1 MDERLERLSVLFD
14 TLKSCTQQIDQSGL
28 RLDEHAYLFAVHEI
42 GSFLV
47 NVGTQGFANR
57 DALLEHWI
65 NEGPT
70 KCERLLSLVSKAG
83 RSAITEPDLRTLLS
97 SPKRP
102 VRPEP
107 SSYRR

>member
-1 MDERLERLSVLFD
+1 MDERLERLTMLFD
-14 TLKSCTQQIDQSGL
+14 TLKTCTQQIDQSGL
-28 RLDEHAYLFAVHEI
+28 RLDEQGYLFAVHEI

-70 KCERLLSLVSKAG
+70 KCERLLSSVNQEG
-83 RSAITEPDLRTLLS
+83 RGAITERDIRTLLS

-102 VRPEP
+102 IRPEP
-107 SSYRR
+107 RFSRR

>member
-1 MDERLERLSVLFD
+1 MDERLERLEALFD
-14 TLKSCTQQIDQSGL
+14 ALKACTRQIDLSGL
-28 RLDEHAYLFAVHEI
+28 RLDEQAYLFAVHEI

-57 DALLEHWI
+57 EELLEHWI

-70 KCERLLSLVSKAG
+70 KCARILSSVHEEG
-83 RSAITEPDLRTLLS
+83 RGAITERDIRTLLS
-97 SPKRP
+97 SPKKP

-107 SSYRR
+107 RFYRR